1 MNIIAHKTDFY
12 LTDEFFRDIITKEYV
27 DGIALDIVLNNENML
42 LVYNYKTAGDNTVG
56 QIQNLPLNQIIQSN
70 VLVLEDTLER
80 IYENRRNI
88 PIYLN
93 LIPNTLSIENDED
106 LKALNKRNNEYVME
120 LDKVLKRYSGLN
132 IKMHSISRNL
142 VLLLKKVFLKNE
154 IGFVVSTGDLTPT
167 EVSYY
172 VFPTYM
178 IDDNVFRELRLN
190 NKGIMIYIDNDGDLA
205 IVTEKYNCDS
215 TTDFSNEILQGLSFI
230 IDQPILLDR
239 IFRKS

>member
-27 DGIALDIVLNNENML
+27 DGVSLDVVLNSENRL
-42 LVYNYKTAGDNTVG
+42 LVYNYKTIGDNTIG
-56 QIQNLPLNQIIQSN
+56 KIQNLPLNQVIQSN
-70 VLVLEDTLER
+70 ILILEDALEL

-93 LIPNTLSIENDED
+93 LIPNILSIESDED
-106 LKALNKRNNEYVME
+106 LKALNKRNMEYIME
-120 LDKVLKRYSGLN
+120 INRVLKRYSNLN

-142 VLLLKKVFLKNE
+142 VLLLKKEFLKNE
-154 IGFVVSTGDLTPT
+154 IGFVVSTGDLTYT
-167 EVSYY
+167 DVSYY

-178 IDDNVFRELRLN
+178 IDDNVFRELRIN
-190 NKGIMIYIDNDGDLA
+190 NKGIVIYIDNEGDLA
-205 IVTEKYNCDS
+205 VVTEKYNSGS
-215 TTDFSNEILQGLSFI
+215 TSDFSNEVLRGLSFI

>member
-172 VFPTYM
+172 VFSTYM

-205 IVTEKYNCDS
+205 IVTEKYNSDS